1 MGISSSCPQHETKAS
16 AKTDRSATMQ
26 DVWQKLNLNK
36 QQEIAVLNAPGSFEP
51 QLKKLQTVRVK
62 RRLTAAK
69 EIHFVLAFVM
79 NRAELDRR
87 RTRLVRLSQGQLEE
101 LHLRLQPRQRLGC
114 ITRVRVRHGEAG
126 RHRRGL
132 VRTAFSPRR
141 VHQRAPARVKR
152 CKLERGRSATYQ
164 AMRSWSS
171 SRNVTKANV
180 TT

>member
-1 MGISSSCPQHETKAS
+1 
-16 AKTDRSATMQ
+16 MQ

-79 NRAELDRR
+79 NRAELDKLSAAIAAKAPGDA
-87 RTRLVRLSQGQLEE
+87 LVWFASQGQLEE